1 VLEVR
6 QGSVRGGTKRADGRA
21 ALARVA
27 ELAGE
32 LLANQVIEEFTLH
45 ES

>member
-1 VLEVR
+1 MDEA
-6 QGSVRGGTKRADGRA
+6 T
-21 ALARVA
+21 LARVA